1 MMNKISSF
9 FKRTMVKRILFTLFV
24 LFIYRLG
31 SLLPVP
37 FINQAAWAQSFSNTD
52 GSIFDFL
59 NLLGG
64 GAFKQFSIFALSV
77 SPYITASIVVQLL
90 SQDVIPTLT
99 RWQKEGVNG
108 KRKKGTLTRI
118 LALVLGFTQGLA
130 LAISYNIADGGKL
143 LTVGGN
149 YMIFVYVALI
159 LTAGTA
165 VLMWLGDLITK
176 HGIGNGVSMI
186 ILSGIISQLPTQITE
201 IWNHFAADGSEFA
214 NGQVIAIIMYLFLL
228 IMMMIVVY
236 MQEAERRI
244 PIQYTNATM
253 LSKVKKS
260 ITYLPLKLNSAGVIP
275 VIFANAIVTLPLTV
289 SSLFFKD
296 STQGQW
302 IINNLRM
309 TDVGTVGFAL
319 YLILTFLF
327 TYFYSFIQIDP
338 EKVAENLA
346 KQNSFIPGVRPGR
359 ETQSYVSNV
368 LWRITTVGAIY
379 LTILVA
385 LPIVLQHVLGV
396 NIALGGTS
404 IIILTGVALETVRQM
419 RNQYT
424 VQKYTNY
431 LED

>member
-1 MMNKISSF
+1 MMEKIRSF
-9 FKRTMVKRILFTLFV
+9 FKRTMVKRILFTLLV

-37 FINQAAWAQSFSNTD
+37 FINQAAWQQEFANKE

-64 GAFKQFSIFALSV
+64 GSFKRFSIFALSV

-90 SQDVIPTLT
+90 SQDVLPTLT

-108 KRKKGTLTRI
+108 KRKRGTLTRL

-130 LAISYNIADGGKL
+130 LAISYNIVDGGKL
-143 LTVGGN
+143 LTVAGD
-149 YMIFVYVALI
+149 YMIFVYVALM

-186 ILSGIISQLPTQITE
+186 ILSGIISQLPTQIVE
-201 IWNHFAADGSEFA
+201 IWNHFAGADTKFA
-214 NGQVIAIIMYLFLL
+214 YGEIISVAIYVFLL
-228 IMMMIVVY
+228 VMMIIVVY

-275 VIFANAIVTLPLTV
+275 VIFANAIVTLPLTI

-296 STQGQW
+296 SVQGQW
-302 IINNLRM
+302 IINNLKM
-309 TDVGTVGFAL
+309 TDVGTIGFAL
-319 YLILTFLF
+319 YLGLTFLF

-338 EKVAENLA
+338 EKVAENLG
-346 KQNSFIPGVRPGR
+346 KQNSFIPGVRPGK
-359 ETQSYVSNV
+359 ETQVYVSKV
-368 LWRITTVGAIY
+368 LWRITTIGAIY

-385 LPIVLQHVLGV
+385 LPVVLEHVLGV
-396 NIALGGTS
+396 KIALGGTS

-431 LED
+431 LEN

>member
-1 MMNKISSF
+1 MIDKVSAF
-9 FKRTMVKRILFTLFV
+9 FKQTMVKRILFTL
-24 LFIYRLG
+24 LILLIYRLG

-37 FINQAAWAQSFSNTD
+37 FINQAAWQKSFADQD

-59 NLLGG
+59 NMLGG

-90 SQDVIPTLT
+90 SQDVLPTLT

-108 KRKKGTLTRI
+108 KRKRGTLTRL

-149 YMIFVYVALI
+149 YAIFVYVALI

-165 VLMWLGDLITK
+165 ILMWLGDMITK

-186 ILSGIISQLPTQITE
+186 ILSGIISQLPTQIVE
-201 IWNHFAADGSEFA
+201 IWRHFTAAGSNFS
-214 NGQVIAIIMYLFLL
+214 NGELLSVAMYLFLL
-228 IMMMIVVY
+228 ITMVIVVY

-275 VIFANAIVTLPLTV
+275 VIFANAIVTLPLTCF
-289 SSLFFKD
+289 LKTRFKD
-296 STQGQW
+296 NG
-302 IINNLRM
+302 LC
-309 TDVGTVGFAL
+309 
-319 YLILTFLF
+319 
-327 TYFYSFIQIDP
+327 
-338 EKVAENLA
+338 K
-346 KQNSFIPGVRPGR
+346 
-359 ETQSYVSNV
+359 
-368 LWRITTVGAIY
+368 IY
-379 LTILVA
+379 
-385 LPIVLQHVLGV
+385 
-396 NIALGGTS
+396 
-404 IIILTGVALETVRQM
+404 E
-419 RNQYT
+419 
-424 VQKYTNY
+424 
-431 LED
+431 

>member
-1 MMNKISSF
+1 MEKVISF
-9 FKRTMVKRILFTLFV
+9 FKKTMVQRILFTFFV
-24 LFIYRLG
+24 LLIYRLG

-37 FINQAAWAQSFSNTD
+37 FINQAAWQQSFADQD

-59 NLLGG
+59 NVLGG

-90 SQDVIPTLT
+90 SQDVIPVLT

-108 KRKKGTLTRI
+108 KRKRGTLTRI

-130 LAISYNIADGGKL
+130 LAISYNIADEGKL
-143 LTVGGN
+143 LTVAGN
-149 YMIFVYVALI
+149 YEIFVYVALM

-165 VLMWLGDLITK
+165 VLMWLSDMITK
-176 HGIGNGVSMI
+176 KGVGNGVSMI
-186 ILSGIISQLPTQITE
+186 ILSGIISQLPTQITS
-201 IWNHFAADGSEFA
+201 IWDHFNGETATFA
-214 NGQVIAIIMYLFLL
+214 NGQLISAAMYVFLL
-228 IMMMIVVY
+228 VTMIIVVY

-253 LSKVKKS
+253 LTKVKKS
-260 ITYLPLKLNSAGVIP
+260 VTYLPLKLNSAGVIP
-275 VIFANAIVTLPLTV
+275 VIFANAIITLPITI

-302 IINNLRM
+302 IIQNLKM
-309 TDVGTVGFAL
+309 TEPIGFSL
-319 YLILTFLF
+319 YLGLTFIF

-338 EKVAENLA
+338 EKVSENLA
-346 KQNSFIPGVRPGR
+346 KQNSFIPGVRPGE
-359 ETQSYVSNV
+359 ETQSYVSKV

-379 LTILVA
+379 LTLLVA
-385 LPIVLQHVLGV
+385 LPVLIEMFLDVQ
-396 NIALGGTS
+396 ISLGGTS

-419 RNQYT
+419 RNQYS
-424 VQKYTNY
+424 VQKYVNY